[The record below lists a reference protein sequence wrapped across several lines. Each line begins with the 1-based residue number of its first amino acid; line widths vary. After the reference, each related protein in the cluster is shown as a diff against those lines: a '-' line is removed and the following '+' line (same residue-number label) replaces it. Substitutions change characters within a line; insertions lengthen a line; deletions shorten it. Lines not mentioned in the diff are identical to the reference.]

1 MRKFRINDE
10 KNTGI
15 VSLHKLRVAMTHC
28 ALLTPKEINLI
39 MRSFKSDQKTFE
51 YKEFGNILF
60 DVRYELVKSRLMDTG
75 LDKLTENLVH
85 EFAWYDKHKTGTIS
99 ITEAKKA
106 LFSSK
111 HTSLTPF

>member
-1 MRKFRINDE
+1 MRKFRIHDE

-15 VSLHKLRVAMTHC
+15 ISLHKLRVAMTHC

-39 MRSFKSDQKTFE
+39 MRSFKSDQTTFE
-51 YKEFGNILF
+51 YKEFSNILF
-60 DVRYELVKSRLMDTG
+60 EVRYELVKSRLMDTA
-75 LDKLTENLVH
+75 LDKLTDNLIH
-85 EFAWYDKHKTGTIS
+85 EFAAFDTQKTGFIA
-99 ITEAKKA
+99 ITDAKRA